1 MMLPAGDLLRHLP
14 SCFRLPALPDPD
26 ASAAWA
32 NRACCYALRIRTI
45 LNMTSKLK
53 FDSIFRL
60 KYIRG
65 MKNTSTP
72 DHGKGRKQGSPAT
85 ELKPRPKATTFRL
98 DPPVQ
103 ESLLKLQ
110 RFLNVPQNRL
120 VNEAVKLFVEQKTSE
135 VVAKVEELV
144 ASVRLHRDADPDFE
158 QAISALVN
166 AEAEFA
172 GEDPVEDKLVAELAS
187 TASDLSRSTRSKG
200 KRKGFVGG

>member
-1 MMLPAGDLLRHLP
+1 MLPPAGNFLHKLP
-14 SCFRLPALPDPD
+14 YCSGLPALLGPA
-26 ASAAWA
+26 ASAAWP
-32 NRACCYALRIRTI
+32 NRACRHPLRIHI
-45 LNMTSKLK
+45 MLDMTSKLV
-53 FDSIFRL
+53 FDSKFRL
-60 KYIRG
+60 KYIHG

-72 DHGKGRKQGSPAT
+72 DHGKGRKQCSPAT
-85 ELKPRPKATTFRL
+85 ELKPRPKATTYRL

-135 VVAKVEELV
+135 VVANVEELV
-144 ASVRLHRDADPDFE
+144 ASVRLHRDADPHFE

-172 GEDPVEDKLVAELAS
+172 GDDPVEGKLFVEVAPV
-187 TASDLSRSTRSKG
+187 ASDLSTSTKSKG
-200 KRKGFVGG
+200 KRKGFVRG